1 MYTCRF
7 GVCIHT
13 VGILACSVFIGSQ
26 VSIHVLILFWLVL
39 GRPWLSGHMSF
50 GVASLQVATEVAD
63 AIVPRARRGLGV
75 WIQVLRR
82 GVPVSQ
88 MLSGAVRMKDTTA
101 EDATAFAHHSVWNFS
116 HMQWGSHIQT
126 IPFVLGFSCVCM
138 APGRNFPVLTVR
150 QKAYTLTYRG
160 GDRQT
165 NKKGTRTNT

>member
-1 MYTCRF
+1 MSIDLLIFFR
-7 GVCIHT
+7 
-13 VGILACSVFIGSQ
+13 LLLSQ
-26 VSIHVLILFWLVL
+26 PL
-39 GRPWLSGHMSF
+39 LSGHVSF

>member
-1 MYTCRF
+1 MSIDLLIFFR
-7 GVCIHT
+7 
-13 VGILACSVFIGSQ
+13 LLLSQ
-26 VSIHVLILFWLVL
+26 PL
-39 GRPWLSGHMSF
+39 LSGHVSF
-50 GVASLQVATEVAD
+50 GVASLQVATEVAN
-63 AIVPRARRGLGV
+63 AIVPGARRGLGV